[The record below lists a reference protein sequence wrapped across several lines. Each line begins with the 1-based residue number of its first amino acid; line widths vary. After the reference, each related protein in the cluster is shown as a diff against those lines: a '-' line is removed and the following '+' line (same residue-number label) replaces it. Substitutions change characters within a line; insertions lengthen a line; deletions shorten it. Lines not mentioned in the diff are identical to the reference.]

1 MEISYIQ
8 ARTTNQSFKADDDF
22 LSNSQID
29 NQKSRKW
36 SNWNHKFIHN
46 ASFRESK
53 KVSTIQKG
61 VHGSSK
67 KIKIRMRDR

>member
-29 NQKSRKW
+29 NQKSRK
-36 SNWNHKFIHN
+36 
-46 ASFRESK
+46 
-53 KVSTIQKG
+53 
-61 VHGSSK
+61 
-67 KIKIRMRDR
+67 

>member
-29 NQKSRKW
+29 NQIYQENDRIEITSL
-36 SNWNHKFIHN
+36 FIMQVLEN
-46 ASFRESK
+46 LKRCPRFK
-53 KVSTIQKG
+53 KVST
-61 VHGSSK
+61 VLAK
-67 KIKIRMRDR
+67 K

>member
-29 NQKSRKW
+29 
-36 SNWNHKFIHN
+36 
-46 ASFRESK
+46 FRESK

>member
-29 NQKSRKW
+29 NQNQENDRIETTSL
-36 SNWNHKFIHN
+36 FIMQVLEN
-46 ASFRESK
+46 LKRCPRFK
-53 KVSTIQKG
+53 KVST
-61 VHGSSK
+61 VLAK
-67 KIKIRMRDR
+67 K